1 MLRKSRALDGLS
13 EMVRTLTSNRGD
25 DPTAPSCTYS
35 FCELVRYEVTC
46 THGQRMSVVEKPH
59 GLDILIHMPYT
70 LTTRYQY
77 PSHIAKD
84 I

>member
-46 THGQRMSVVEKPH
+46 THGQQASVVEKPH
-59 GLDILIHMPYT
+59 SLRHTNLHA
-70 LTTRYQY
+70 L
-77 PSHIAKD
+77 HINNQ
-84 I
+84 ITVS